1 MIIKNN
7 IYHFKKIKKELDKTL
22 ILTSSKLKSKT
33 IELSNSVKKKYLMR
47 ISPRLLVEKL

>member
-7 IYHFKKIKKELDKTL
+7 IYHFKKIKKELDKTW

-33 IELSNSVKKKYLMR
+33 IELSNSVRQKYLIH
-47 ISPRLLVEKL
+47 IS